1 MFRFLSSFFQ
11 LILPLAST
19 SLPKKWEG
27 WPYIKVH
34 SFIQFHDAKMVMSL
48 TDREI
53 FFFLI
58 PDGIYTQLF
67 QISNYMSF
75 IIVSKKIW
83 EIFIY
88 CWKHLNLEFPRGKKK
103 NGKMNN
109 VENHA
114 SLIFH
119 WIHSTPTAL
128 HLSRKVKVSPGR
140 WKYGHLNLHFF
151 LGSVEGN
158 AV

>member
-1 MFRFLSSFFQ
+1 MFRFSSSFFQ
-11 LILPLAST
+11 LILPLAPT

-34 SFIQFHDAKMVMSL
+34 SFIQSHDAKMLMSL
-48 TDREI
+48 TGREI
-53 FFFLI
+53 LFFLT

-83 EIFIY
+83 EIFTY
-88 CWKHLNLEFPRGKKK
+88 CWKHLNLEFPG
-103 NGKMNN
+103 GKMNN

-119 WIHSTPTAL
+119 WAQSTPPSL
-128 HLSRKVKVSPGR
+128 HLSRKVKVLPGIG
-140 WKYGHLNLHFF
+140 KHGHLNLHFF
-151 LGSVEGN
+151 LGGVEGN